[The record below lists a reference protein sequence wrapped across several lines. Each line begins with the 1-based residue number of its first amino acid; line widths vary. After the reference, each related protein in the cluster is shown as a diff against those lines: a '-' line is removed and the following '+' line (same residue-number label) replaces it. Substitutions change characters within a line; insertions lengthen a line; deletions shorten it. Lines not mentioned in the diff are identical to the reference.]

1 MKKLKKKLG
10 KVLVVLLSCLTVCAV
25 VNAEGSATTEVQIGI
40 EATDDMKEAVE
51 TVKTVQTGDKTTIVK
66 YLAMLSIAAV
76 IVIGYIWKKKKGSVA
91 VLVLFLSVFL
101 VNGSVQAAVTEENIN
116 VTIPTSISIS
126 FDETGEN
133 SISEFGVSNQS
144 LVPITI
150 EKINVTECN
159 EWNLA
164 KKGHEIPVNTKEI
177 VFEIEGKCLVT
188 GENIVSIPVVE
199 NTSETMN
206 INVERGAWTK
216 ASAQETALK
225 LEFEYAI
232 GRKEFNLS
240 FDTNGCDETIATQK
254 VYNGD
259 SVTLPSLEREGYVL
273 AGWEDSEGNL
283 YTNQFVMPIGDVVLK
298 ANWKEE
304 IAYAIY
310 SASDT
315 SLRFVRTAD
324 SIEPG
329 NTYNGRVV
337 TDVFT
342 GFEED
347 VYASEHEVPWY
358 DGNYYKDRVVTQVV
372 FEDTIKPKSTAYWFC
387 WTYDCTN
394 MDMRKL
400 DMSDVTDMS
409 YMCGWA
415 GAEADTFTITG
426 INDWDVSNV
435 TNMDYAFRSFAFHT
449 PTLVLNLSEW
459 NVSKVASME
468 FTFMSMGYYA
478 TNFSLGDLSKW
489 DVLNVTN
496 MQGMFMQTGYTAPW
510 SLNLSDWNVSNVRYY
525 TSFNTA
531 VESKIVSP
539 NWK

>member
-159 EWNLA
+159 EWSLA

-188 GENIVSIPVVE
+188 GENIVSIPIVE

-400 DMSDVTDMS
+400 DMSDATDMS